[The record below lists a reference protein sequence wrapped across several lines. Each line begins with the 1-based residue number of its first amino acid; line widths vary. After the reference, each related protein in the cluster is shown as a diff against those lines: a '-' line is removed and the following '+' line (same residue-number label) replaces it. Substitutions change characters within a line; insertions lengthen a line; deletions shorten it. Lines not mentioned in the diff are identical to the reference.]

1 MGWTP
6 PSKFTVIIA
15 FLLMAFG
22 VYIII
27 DLIFLNVDGFLIDTD
42 FTLGDFNVI
51 ETWSLIAIIVVFLS
65 WFIFFLGVKLKG
77 L

>member
-6 PSKFTVIIA
+6 PTKFTVLIA

-27 DLIFLNVDGFLIDTD
+27 DLIFLNVDGLLIDTD
-42 FTLGDFNVI
+42 FTIGDFNVL
-51 ETWSLIAIIVVFLS
+51 ETWSMIAIIVVFLS
-65 WFIFFLGVKLKG
+65 WFIFFLGVKLSG

>member
-42 FTLGDFNVI
+42 FTLGDFTVI

>member
-6 PSKFTVIIA
+6 PTKITVIIA

-27 DLIFLNVDGFLIDTD
+27 DLVFLNVDGLLIDTD
-42 FTLGDFNVI
+42 FTIGDFNLL
-51 ETWSLIAIIVVFLS
+51 ETWMLIAVIVIFLS
-65 WFIFFLGVKLKG
+65 WFIFFLGVKLAG
-77 L
+77 M

>member
-6 PSKFTVIIA
+6 PTKFTVLIA

-27 DLIFLNVDGFLIDTD
+27 DLIFLNVDGLLIDTD
-42 FTLGDFNVI
+42 FTIGDFNVS
-51 ETWSLIAIIVVFLS
+51 ETWSMIAIIVVFLS
-65 WFIFFLGVKLKG
+65 WFIFFLGVKLSG

>member
-6 PSKFTVIIA
+6 PTKITVIIA

-27 DLIFLNVDGFLIDTD
+27 DLVFLNVDGLLIDTD
-42 FTLGDFNVI
+42 FTIGDFSLL
-51 ETWSLIAIIVVFLS
+51 ETWMLIAVIVIFLS
-65 WFIFFLGVKLKG
+65 WFIFFLGVKLAG
-77 L
+77 M

>member
-6 PSKFTVIIA
+6 PTKITVIIA

-27 DLIFLNVDGFLIDTD
+27 DLVFLNVDGLLIDTD
-42 FTLGDFNVI
+42 FTIGDFNLS
-51 ETWSLIAIIVVFLS
+51 ETWMLIAVIVIFLS
-65 WFIFFLGVKLKG
+65 WFIFFLGVKLAG
-77 L
+77 M